1 MEKDASEPI
10 AASATEV
17 GKIPNGERTRPR
29 VQCSAPSPN
38 TSNGQIFSRAGVN
51 PGTPSLSTCHSGI
64 SSEEPEILPGRGHLR
79 VETISGQS
87 AVTSSWASSPLKILV
102 PRPRGPSVWAYFSS
116 FGGGLVAGDETSATL
131 DIGEQSRCFVSTQAS
146 TKVYRNPESRPC
158 GHQLAATLG
167 ANSLL
172 VFAPDP
178 VQAFAGSSYA
188 QRQSFHLGPG
198 SGLVLVDW
206 LCSGRAAR
214 GERWAFDRFQSR
226 NEIFVGEERVLLDSL
241 LLDPD
246 DGPLASP
253 HTVTE
258 PKDTSKQTPLPN
270 PLPFGSGEGEDSASG
285 DPPPVTESQ
294 GTSEETPLPSPL
306 PFGRGEGEESA
317 QASAALVNSMALS
330 HRMGRFNCL
339 ALVLVIGDLLRD
351 AGARALE
358 DIAARPITRAA
369 PLICSASPVSHGT
382 LLRFAGERV
391 EDVAGEIH
399 RQLAF
404 LPALLHDDPW
414 SRKW

>member
-1 MEKDASEPI
+1 MKVRAETNSGQAQDEEEGPVQSTNLAVNCPIKIGSE
-10 AASATEV
+10 A
-17 GKIPNGERTRPR
+17 
-29 VQCSAPSPN
+29 
-38 TSNGQIFSRAGVN
+38 
-51 PGTPSLSTCHSGI
+51 
-64 SSEEPEILPGRGHLR
+64 PEIRKGHGHLG
-79 VETISGQS
+79 VEIISGQS

-116 FGGGLVAGDETSATL
+116 FGGGLVAGDETSVTL
-131 DIGEQSRCFVSTQAS
+131 DIGEQSRCFISTQAS

-178 VQAFAGSSYA
+178 VQAFAGSRYA
-188 QRQSFHLGPG
+188 QRQAFHLAPG
-198 SGLVLVDW
+198 GGLVLVDW

-214 GERWAFDRFQSR
+214 GERWAFHRFQSR
-226 NEIFVGEERVLLDSL
+226 NEVFVGEERVLLDSL
-241 LLDPD
+241 LLDSVDGMLGGPHRNGAD
-246 DGPLASP
+246 ELGSTSEETPLPGPLPFRRREGEDSASGGP
-253 HTVTE
+253 HPVTE
-258 PKDTSKQTPLPN
+258 PKGTSKQTPLP
-270 PLPFGSGEGEDSASG
+270 FRRGEGEDRPSDGKVLASG
-285 DPPPVTESQ
+285 CSYSI
-294 GTSEETPLPSPL
+294 G
-306 PFGRGEGEESA
+306 GRRDARPYVGGRAE
-317 QASAALVNSMALS
+317 AAFINSMALS

-339 ALVLVIGDLLRD
+339 ALVLIIGDSLRD

-391 EDVAGEIH
+391 EDVVGEIH

-404 LPALLHDDPW
+404 IPALLHDDPW

>member
-1 MEKDASEPI
+1 MI
-10 AASATEV
+10 SAN
-17 GKIPNGERTRPR
+17 NGFRQLFSGSSVVPTDRI
-29 VQCSAPSPN
+29 QT
-38 TSNGQIFSRAGVN
+38 TS
-51 PGTPSLSTCHSGI
+51 H
-64 SSEEPEILPGRGHLR
+64 EIRSGRGHLG
-79 VETISGQS
+79 VEVISGQS
-87 AVTSSWASSPLKILV
+87 AVTSSWAASPLKILV

-116 FGGGLVAGDETSATL
+116 FGGGLVAGDETNVTL
-131 DIGEQSRCFVSTQAS
+131 DIGEQSRCFISTQAS

-188 QRQSFHLGPG
+188 QRQAFHLAPG

-206 LCSGRAAR
+206 VCSGRAAR
-214 GERWAFDRFQSR
+214 GERWAFHRFQSR
-226 NEIFVGEERVLLDSL
+226 NEIFAGEERVLLDSL
-241 LLDPD
+241 LLDPA
-246 DGPLASP
+246 DGPLDGP
-253 HTVTE
+253 
-258 PKDTSKQTPLPN
+258 
-270 PLPFGSGEGEDSASG
+270 
-285 DPPPVTESQ
+285 
-294 GTSEETPLPSPL
+294 
-306 PFGRGEGEESA
+306 
-317 QASAALVNSMALS
+317 

-339 ALVLVIGDLLRD
+339 ALVLIIGDSLRD
-351 AGARALE
+351 FGARALE
-358 DIAARPITRAA
+358 DISARPITRAVT
-369 PLICSASPVSHGT
+369 LVCGASSVSNGT

>member
-1 MEKDASEPI
+1 M
-10 AASATEV
+10 
-17 GKIPNGERTRPR
+17 NG
-29 VQCSAPSPN
+29 A
-38 TSNGQIFSRAGVN
+38 
-51 PGTPSLSTCHSGI
+51 
-64 SSEEPEILPGRGHLR
+64 EIRPGRGHLG
-79 VETISGQS
+79 VEIISGQS
-87 AVTSSWASSPLKILV
+87 AVTSSWAASPLKILV

-116 FGGGLVAGDETSATL
+116 FGGGLVAGDETSVTL
-131 DIGEQSRCFVSTQAS
+131 DLGEQSRCFISTQAS

-188 QRQSFHLGPG
+188 QRQAFHLAP
-198 SGLVLVDW
+198 SAGLALVDW

-214 GERWAFDRFQSR
+214 GERWAFHRFQSR
-226 NEIFVGEERVLLDSL
+226 NEVFIDEERVLLDSL
-241 LLDPD
+241 LLDSAD
-246 DGPLASP
+246 VAVGGPHP
-253 HTVTE
+253 VTE
-258 PKDTSKQTPLPN
+258 PK
-270 PLPFGSGEGEDSASG
+270 
-285 DPPPVTESQ
+285 
-294 GTSEETPLPSPL
+294 GTSEETPL
-306 PFGRGEGEESA
+306 PFGRGEGEDSA
-317 QASAALVNSMALS
+317 GASAAFVNSMALS
-330 HRMGRFNCL
+330 HRMGRYNCL
-339 ALVLVIGDLLRD
+339 ALVLIIGDLLRD